1 MLEILKNVIDLVMQ
15 VINQLFYIEIEI
27 TSDFHAPLGFLIITA
42 MFICILIAWVLH
54 ALGIDFGGDD

>member
-1 MLEILKNVIDLVMQ
+1 MLEILKNLIALTIQ
-15 VINQLFYIEIEI
+15 AINQLFYIDIEI

-42 MFICILIAWVLH
+42 VFICILIVWVLY